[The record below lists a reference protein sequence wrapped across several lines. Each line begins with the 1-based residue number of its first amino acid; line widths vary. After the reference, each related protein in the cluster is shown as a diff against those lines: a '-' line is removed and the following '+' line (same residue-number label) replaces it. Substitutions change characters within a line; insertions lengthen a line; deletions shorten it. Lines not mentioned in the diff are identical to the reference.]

1 MLMVTDL
8 LADCLRNAGALE
20 ISALPACADASELP
34 AARTAFLAAG
44 LAAVRQ
50 RTAGTSWV
58 QFNLA
63 PAPDGHLRAYDW
75 LGTVARE
82 LLDTGR
88 ARNFFFMHKEP
99 GLRVRFEAPDGER
112 EPLRAELAQHF
123 VERGGWRQPPSGVV
137 YEPEQYLFGGRAS
150 MPYVHRLFTHDSLA
164 WLDHHA
170 RHPCPEGEAT
180 AWRRSLFMLREVF
193 AGLGVVGWEHRGVW
207 DVVREDT
214 GRRLTTAA
222 RDGHG
227 PGGGAAWRRAAEAS
241 GNSGHGPASG
251 CSLRS
256 PRNSGRPRRA
266 CRGPG
271 RGGPTVAHRL
281 LRVGRRHHRPAALA
295 AYAVVFHWNRARMSF
310 ARQCLLAEAL
320 ADDGRPDDAPRAGRG
335 RRPPTG
341 RGGPP
346 ARHRRA
352 DRTGPHRRTAG
363 HALGVRRQRTALHLG
378 RRPGGRDA
386 RHRPGQG
393 TGDRLGIDVV
403 PHPCL
408 ADAARGAVLA
418 LRRRLH
424 AGTAPDPR
432 TSPSWRR
439 WPASTRCWPTPSR
452 SWPTGPWT

>member
-63 PAPDGHLRAYDW
+63 PAPDGHLPAYDW

-82 LLDTGR
+82 LLDTHR

-123 VERGGWRQPPSGVV
+123 AERGGWRQPPSGVV

-227 PGGGAAWRRAAEAS
+227 PGGGAAWRRAAEGIREFWTRPGERMLAS
-241 GNSGHGPASG
+241 FPEEQRASLAEGAVALGEAARRWRTGYFESGAATTG
-251 CSLRS
+251 
-256 PRNSGRPRRA
+256 PRRA
-266 CRGPG
+266 
-271 RGGPTVAHRL
+271 
-281 LRVGRRHHRPAALA
+281 A

-320 ADDGRPDDAPRAGRG
+320 ADDGE
-335 RRPPTG
+335 
-341 RGGPP
+341 
-346 ARHRRA
+346 AR
-352 DRTGPHRRTAG
+352 
-363 HALGVRRQRTALHLG
+363 
-378 RRPGGRDA
+378 
-386 RHRPGQG
+386 
-393 TGDRLGIDVV
+393 
-403 PHPCL
+403 
-408 ADAARGAVLA
+408 
-418 LRRRLH
+418 
-424 AGTAPDPR
+424 
-432 TSPSWRR
+432 
-439 WPASTRCWPTPSR
+439 
-452 SWPTGPWT
+452 